1 LFQLISDG
9 LIKAKLN
16 AKEQMISFLD
26 TTAGTSSTVST
37 SEADAKE
44 AEYLEIVEELEKQ
57 NQRIVQLM

>member
-1 LFQLISDG
+1 LEDILFQLISDG

-26 TTAGTSSTVST
+26 TTAGSTSSFST

-57 NQRIVQLM
+57 N